1 MNILIIEDD
10 IYLSA
15 NIKKVFKKRVITNRI
30 TLLSSYE
37 CFINEL
43 PVISSYDIILVD
55 IKLKDLHHQNWIDI
69 IQIIRWK
76 LITIPIVVIS
86 WFNDI
91 DLIEEAFDVWASD
104 YIAKP
109 FRLKELEI
117 RIMKWF
123 QAYCMNLIFSNSQ
136 VIKYKKLTYQFDNND
151 FYFWDIKI
159 DLTKKS
165 KFILFQL
172 LIQPEKLL
180 SECILKEKLWWDRE
194 IIKERNLRV
203 NILRLKKSLE
213 SVWIWNWIQN
223 KRWEWYILKKD

>member
-10 IYLSA
+10 IYLAA

-30 TLLSSYE
+30 TILWSYE
-37 CFINEL
+37 CFIKEL
-43 PVISSYDIILVD
+43 PIITSYDIILVD

-69 IQIIRWK
+69 IQIIRRK
-76 LITIPIVVIS
+76 HIKIPIVVIS

-91 DLIEEAFDVWASD
+91 QMIEEAFSTWASD

-123 QAYCMNLIFSNSQ
+123 QSYCMNIIFTNSQ
-136 VIKYKKLTYQFDNND
+136 VIKYKKLSYQFDNND
-151 FYFWDIKI
+151 FYYGKIKI
-159 DLTKKS
+159 NLTKKS

-172 LIQPEKLL
+172 LIQPEKLIT
-180 SECILKEKLWWDRE
+180 EYILKERLWWDRE

-203 NILRLKKSLE
+203 NILRLKQSLE
-213 SVWIWNWIQN
+213 YLWIADRIQN
-223 KRWEWYILKKD
+223 KRGEWYILKKD

>member
-10 IYLSA
+10 IYLAA

-30 TLLSSYE
+30 TLISSYE
-37 CFINEL
+37 NFINEL
-43 PVISSYDIILVD
+43 PIISSYDIILVD

-69 IQIIRWK
+69 IKIIRWK
-76 LITIPIVVIS
+76 LITIPVVVIS

-91 DLIEEAFDVWASD
+91 ELIEHAFHVWASD

-123 QAYCMNLIFSNSQ
+123 QSYCMNIIFSNSQ
-136 VIKYKKLTYQFDNND
+136 VIQYKKLSYKFNNND
-151 FYFWDIKI
+151 FYFWECKI
-159 DLTKKS
+159 NLTKKS

-172 LIQPEKLL
+172 LLQPENLI
-180 SECILKEKLWWDRE
+180 SEYILKEKLWWDRE
-194 IIKERNLRV
+194 ILKERNLRV
-203 NILRLKKSLE
+203 NILRLKQSLE
-213 SVWIWNWIQN
+213 TVWIWNRIQN
-223 KRWEWYILKKD
+223 IRWEWYILKKD